1 MTHQA
6 VRFAFRGVIRY
17 DVTNLIRNTR
27 MLQRKEIGMKR
38 GILAT
43 LLVAI
48 LIFAVACK
56 PKTDEKE
63 YIRAGVIKHLAALN
77 MLNMSAMDV
86 KVTQATINGNQAQAE
101 VEIRSKGGDPNAA
114 PMQIGYAMEKRGEEW
129 VVLKSTG
136 MGSGMQHPGPG
147 EAPPAGSAPGAMPPG
162 HPNVTGGSGQT
173 PGTHPDFNA
182 IMNSA
187 PNSSQPAQPPAPQS
201 QTPPPG
207 YSKP

>member
-1 MTHQA
+1 M
-6 VRFAFRGVIRY
+6 
-17 DVTNLIRNTR
+17 

-63 YIRAGVIKHLAALN
+63 DIRAGVIKHLAALN

-101 VEIRSKGGDPNAA
+101 VEVRSKGGDPNAA
-114 PMQIGYAMEKRGEEW
+114 PMQIGYALEKRGEEW

-136 MGSGMQHPGPG
+136 MGGGMQHPGPG
-147 EAPPAGSAPGAMPPG
+147 EAPPAGSTPGAMPPG
-162 HPNVTGGSGQT
+162 HPNVTGGSGQKSADQ
-173 PGTHPDFNA
+173 PDFHA
-182 IMNSA
+182 ILNGA
-187 PNSSQPAQPPAPQS
+187 QGSSQPAQP